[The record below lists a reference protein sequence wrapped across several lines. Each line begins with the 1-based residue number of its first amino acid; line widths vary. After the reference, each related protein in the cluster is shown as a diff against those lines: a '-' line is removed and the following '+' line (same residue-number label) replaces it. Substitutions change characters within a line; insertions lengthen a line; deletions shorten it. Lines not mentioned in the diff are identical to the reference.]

1 VSAGAPDNFP
11 SGGAGVV
18 TPRVPPSLAT
28 RVFGRRRERAERP
41 RFGGF
46 KNIFFLLLLTGISI
60 LAVYPFI
67 WLISASLKPQGDV
80 FDNRVIPRD
89 WQWNYT
95 GDPSPVRG
103 DERLFALP
111 DVPIER
117 WFMNSVWIGIL
128 AAVLVALSSAIVAFA
143 FAYFRFPGRNV
154 LFALILATMM
164 LPGAVTMIPVYL
176 IWNELSQLTGP
187 GTPLPGDE
195 GRLQFLPDIGV
206 NTQYPLWVPNLF
218 GSAFYIFLLRQFF
231 LGIPRDLFE
240 AARIDGDTYWTMFRR
255 IAMPLAKPALIVVF
269 IFEFQAQWFDLL
281 KPLIY
286 LRDTALFTMPLGL
299 KTILDQQGAG
309 GGGEGRWEIIM
320 AGTVVTVLPMLV
332 LFAIFQR
339 YFIQGI
345 ATQGRKG

>member
-1 VSAGAPDNFP
+1 MSAGAQENFP
-11 SGGAGVV
+11 TGGAGVA
-18 TPRVPPSLAT
+18 TPRVGQPIAT
-28 RVFGRRRERAERP
+28 EITEERGP
-41 RFGGF
+41 RLGIV
-46 KNIFFLLLLTGISI
+46 KNVLFILVLTGISI
-60 LAVYPFI
+60 LALYPFV
-67 WLISASLKPQGDV
+67 WLISASLKPQSDV
-80 FDNRVIPRD
+80 FDNRLIPKD

-95 GDPSPVRG
+95 GDPSPTPG

-111 DVPIER
+111 DMPFLH
-117 WFMNSVWIGIL
+117 WFINSVWIGLL
-128 AAVLVALSSAIVAFA
+128 ASAAVALSSAIVAFA

-176 IWNELSQLTGP
+176 IWNELT
-187 GTPLPGDE
+187 
-195 GRLQFLPDIGV
+195 QFTATHEWMPTIGV

-240 AARIDGDTYWTMFRR
+240 AAQMDGDGYFSMFRR
-255 IAMPLAKPALIVVF
+255 IALPLAKPALIVVF

-299 KTILDQQGAG
+299 KTLLDQQGAG

-320 AGTVVTVLPMLV
+320 AGTVVTVLPMII
-332 LFAIFQR
+332 LFAVFQR
-339 YFIQGI
+339 YFIHGI

>member
-1 VSAGAPDNFP
+1 V
-11 SGGAGVV
+11 
-18 TPRVPPSLAT
+18 LA
-28 RVFGRRRERAERP
+28 
-41 RFGGF
+41 
-46 KNIFFLLLLTGISI
+46 I
-60 LAVYPFI
+60 YPFL

-80 FDNRVIPRD
+80 FDNRLIPKD
-89 WQWNYT
+89 FQWNFT
-95 GDPSPVRG
+95 GDPTPAPG
-103 DERLFALP
+103 DERLFELP
-111 DVPIER
+111 DLPVFT
-117 WFMNSVWIGIL
+117 WFVNSVWIGLL
-128 AAVLVALSSAIVAFA
+128 AAVAVALSSAIVAFA
-143 FAYFRFPGRNV
+143 FAYFRFPGRNF

-176 IWNELSQLTGP
+176 IWNELSQFT
-187 GTPLPGDE
+187 E
-195 GRLQFLPDIGV
+195 SHSFLPHIGV

-218 GSAFYIFLLRQFF
+218 GSAFYIFLMRQFF

-240 AARIDGDTYWTMFRR
+240 AARIDGDSYWSMFRR
-255 IAMPLAKPALIVVF
+255 IALPLAKPALIVVF

-320 AGTVVTVLPMLV
+320 AGTVVTVLPMIV
-332 LFAIFQR
+332 LFAVFQR

>member
-1 VSAGAPDNFP
+1 MSTGLPGAGA
-11 SGGAGVV
+11 GTV
-18 TPRVPPSLAT
+18 TPRVSQPLY
-28 RVFGRRRERAERP
+28 RRLGRRP
-41 RFGGF
+41 TFGGA
-46 KNIFFLLLLTGISI
+46 KNAFFLLLLTAISI
-60 LAVYPFI
+60 IAIYPFL

-80 FDNRVIPRD
+80 FDNRLIPRD
-89 WQWNYT
+89 WQWNFT
-95 GDPSPVRG
+95 GDPTPVPG
-103 DERLFALP
+103 DEKLFELP
-111 DVPIER
+111 DVPMLS
-117 WFMNSVWIGIL
+117 WMWNSVWIGIL
-128 AAVLVALSSAIVAFA
+128 AAVLVALSSAVVAFA

-176 IWNELSQLTGP
+176 IWNELTKLTAE
-187 GTPLPGDE
+187 T
-195 GRLQFLPDIGV
+195 GRLAFLPDIGV

-240 AARIDGDTYWTMFRR
+240 AARIDGDGYFSMFRR
-255 IAMPLAKPALIVVF
+255 IAMPLATPALIVVF

-286 LRDTALFTMPLGL
+286 LRDAALYTLPLGL
-299 KTILDQQGAG
+299 KTILDQQGQG

-320 AGTVVTVLPMLV
+320 AGTVVTVIPMLI

-339 YFIQGI
+339 FFVEGI
-345 ATQGRKG
+345 ATEGRKG

>member
-1 VSAGAPDNFP
+1 VSAPEGLPAA
-11 SGGAGVV
+11 GAGVV
-18 TPRVPPSLAT
+18 TPRVGHGLLGGVL
-28 RVFGRRRERAERP
+28 RRGGGGERRLFGRVRTVL
-41 RFGGF
+41 FV
-46 KNIFFLLLLTGISI
+46 LLLTGISI
-60 LAVYPFI
+60 LALYPFV
-67 WLISASLKPQGDV
+67 WLLSASFKPQGDV
-80 FDNRVIPRD
+80 FDNRLIPRE

-95 GDPSPVRG
+95 GDPTPVAG

-111 DVPIER
+111 DLPVLT
-117 WFMNSVWIGIL
+117 WVWNSVWISLL
-128 AAVLVALSSAIVAFA
+128 AAVLVALSSALVAFA
-143 FAYFRFPGRNV
+143 FAYFRFPGRGL

-176 IWNELSQLTGP
+176 IWNELTLITGP
-187 GTPLPGDE
+187 T
-195 GRLQFLPDIGV
+195 GRLAFLPDIGV

-240 AARIDGDTYWTMFRR
+240 AARIDGDSYWTMFRR

-269 IFEFQAQWFDLL
+269 IFELQAQWFDLL

-286 LRDTALFTMPLGL
+286 LRDAALYTLPLGL
-299 KTILDQQGAG
+299 KTILDQQGLG

-320 AGTVVTVLPMLV
+320 AGTVITVLPMLI

-339 YFIQGI
+339 YFVEGI

>member
-1 VSAGAPDNFP
+1 VLFY
-11 SGGAGVV
+11 
-18 TPRVPPSLAT
+18 
-28 RVFGRRRERAERP
+28 
-41 RFGGF
+41 
-46 KNIFFLLLLTGISI
+46 LLLLVISV
-60 LAVYPFI
+60 LAIYPFL

-80 FDNRVIPRD
+80 FDNRLIPKD
-89 WQWNYT
+89 FQWNFT
-95 GDPSPVRG
+95 GDPTPAPG
-103 DERLFALP
+103 DERLFELP
-111 DVPIER
+111 DLPVFT
-117 WFMNSVWIGIL
+117 WFVNSVWIGLL
-128 AAVLVALSSAIVAFA
+128 AAVAVALSSAIVAFA
-143 FAYFRFPGRNV
+143 FAYFRFPGRNF

-176 IWNELSQLTGP
+176 IWNELSQFT
-187 GTPLPGDE
+187 E
-195 GRLQFLPDIGV
+195 SHSFLPHIGV

-218 GSAFYIFLLRQFF
+218 GSAFYIFLMRQFF

-240 AARIDGDTYWTMFRR
+240 AARIDGDSYWSMFRR
-255 IAMPLAKPALIVVF
+255 IALPLAKPALIVVF

-320 AGTVVTVLPMLV
+320 AGTVVTVLPMIV
-332 LFAIFQR
+332 LFAVFQR